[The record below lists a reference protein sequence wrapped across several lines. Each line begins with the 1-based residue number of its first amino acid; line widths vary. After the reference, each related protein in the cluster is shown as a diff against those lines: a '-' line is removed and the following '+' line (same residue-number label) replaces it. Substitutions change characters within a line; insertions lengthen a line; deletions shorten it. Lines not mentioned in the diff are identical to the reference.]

1 MINFPGIISPPFR
14 TIIVL
19 VKSLLR
25 PTNPL
30 RPTSIRPT
38 SIRPPPPPVGLSR
51 MSIRGMVS
59 SSWRSELKTLHQ
71 NLLFL
76 RVYSSG
82 VFLLTYNG
90 I

>member
-30 RPTSIRPT
+30 RPT